1 MTVVEQIQV
10 IQRDEVE
17 ELPPPGMVVRLSG
30 AASQKCA
37 ERLTAAWP
45 DNSIRKAG
53 YYLLGWIPTCRKSSV
68 HGQSD
73 AIDHI
78 ISHADEG
85 GLGKGL
91 TLTPHSLARS

>member
-17 ELPPPGMVVRLSG
+17 ELLPPGMVVRLSG

-37 ERLTAAWP
+37 EGLTAAWP

-53 YYLLGWIPTCRKSSV
+53 YYLFGWTHVPEVIGAWSK
-68 HGQSD
+68 
-73 AIDHI
+73 
-78 ISHADEG
+78 
-85 GLGKGL
+85 
-91 TLTPHSLARS
+91 